1 LWEIHT
7 LSDDAAAA
15 AAALSSY
22 QQARAAWVEAAQ
34 AGRVYVADIT
44 FGSEPWLRGHWS
56 DRLSAIDADIAQM
69 ARLAADTN
77 GGGMGVA
84 SGAVSAVAQ
93 ALSPPP
99 ERGIE
104 AVHTPPGATI
114 PAAYTDSPFP
124 LQYFFALMQDGR
136 ADMAPGLGADLCN
149 QPYYVLRQA

>member
-1 LWEIHT
+1 
-7 LSDDAAAA
+7 
-15 AAALSSY
+15 
-22 QQARAAWVEAAQ
+22 
-34 AGRVYVADIT
+34 
-44 FGSEPWLRGHWS
+44 
-56 DRLSAIDADIAQM
+56 M

-104 AVHTPPGATI
+104 AVHTPPGAFRRGQSVVLSLDARSAQAARLHVRHVNQSEAWQEIAMDGKEGRFTATI